1 MPTDQHQCLPGS
13 RAPAIKNLHRETL
26 QVDVVEWCATFF
38 GGDDARVHL
47 QDCQG
52 GGLRC
57 GARCP
62 GCSTHS
68 LPQVTSAGRNL
79 ITVFSAVNTLS
90 QLFSIASAYVPD
102 VGAHWKRTRTASA
115 TSSANSLH
123 DACFIKLLFFSAF
136 IQSCRHCTNQQPR
149 LPAFL
154 HCMRGR
160 LIAPGNDEK

>member
-26 QVDVVEWCATFF
+26 QVDVAKWNATFF

-68 LPQVTSAGRNL
+68 LPQVMSAGRNL

-90 QLFSIASAYVPD
+90 QLFSIASACVPD
-102 VGAHWKRTRTASA
+102 VGARWNGQERHPQPLLRIRYTTHV
-115 TSSANSLH
+115 SAN
-123 DACFIKLLFFSAF
+123 CFFSVLLFNHVGTARISSHAY
-136 IQSCRHCTNQQPR
+136 QPSCVACVD
-149 LPAFL
+149 
-154 HCMRGR
+154 G
-160 LIAPGNDEK
+160 